1 MADRS
6 SEWPAP
12 RQAKQRAIMSPKHDR
27 PDMSPTHA
35 ESRRW
40 PAGHVFTLSAGPS
53 GASPAVLAALGSPI
67 ISEKDPEF
75 LEIHAT
81 TVERLRLAFGA
92 HNSPVIL
99 PAEAVLG
106 LEAASAALIK
116 ASDVVL
122 NLVSGVYGRG
132 FGYWARRY
140 SERVIDLEVQF
151 NSSIDAAQVHTSL
164 MEHPEVTLVAA
175 VHCETPSGT
184 LNPIKDIGNVV
195 QEHGALF
202 LVDAVSSFGG
212 MEVDPAQWRADVV
225 VVGSQKCLGGPAGLS
240 LVYLSDDAWKHIEAN
255 PRAPRASILSLL
267 DWRDVDGASHP
278 FPFTPS
284 ISEIR
289 ALDVCLREYLE
300 EGPEAVRGRHA
311 LVAEAAREGGEA
323 LGLSLWP
330 ADRAICS
337 NTVTAYTL
345 PPGIAEE
352 SVLTRARLDSGVM
365 LSGGEDVLE
374 GKVIRLGHMGPS
386 AYPLNPIVGLTAL
399 GRALRVAGFP
409 AEIGAAVEAASRV
422 LDHGQR
428 QGDQQAPA
436 YTDAY
441 GKPSAV
447 PYCKH

>member
-6 SEWPAP
+6 SECPAP
-12 RQAKQRAIMSPKHDR
+12 QSNKQWPPFMPSKRGRS
-27 PDMSPTHA
+27 DMSPTHA
-35 ESRRW
+35 ENRRW

-75 LEIHAT
+75 LEIYAS
-81 TVERLRLAFGA
+81 TVEKLVHAFGA
-92 HNSPVIL
+92 PNSPVIL

-122 NLVSGVYGRG
+122 NLVSGVYGKF

-140 SERVIDLEVQF
+140 TERVIDLTVPF
-151 NSSIDAAQVHTSL
+151 NSSIDAAQVRNSL
-164 MEHPEVTLVAA
+164 MQHPDVTLVAA

-184 LNPIKDIGNVV
+184 VNPIIDIGNVV
-195 QEHGALF
+195 HEHGALF

-212 MEVDPAQWRADVV
+212 MEVNPAQWWADVV

-255 PRAPRASILSLL
+255 PKAPRASILSLL
-267 DWRDVDGASHP
+267 DWRDADGTKHP

-289 ALDVCLREYLE
+289 ALDVCLQEYLE

-311 LVAEAAREGGEA
+311 LVAEAARDGGEA

-337 NTVTAYTL
+337 NTVTAYNL
-345 PPGIAEE
+345 PPGIAED
-352 SVLTRARLDSGVM
+352 SVITMARRDSGVM

-386 AYPLNPIVGLTAL
+386 AYPLNPVVGLTAL
-399 GRALRVAGFP
+399 GRALRAAGFS
-409 AEIGAAVEAASRV
+409 ADIGAAVEAASRV

-428 QGDQQAPA
+428 QDQQLGPA
-436 YTDAY
+436 GTDAY
-441 GKPSAV
+441 GKPSTGSMR
-447 PYCKH
+447 